1 MCHFNRLV
9 DVPKLLYYADSSNGR
24 PGFGATVKM
33 ESGETYS
40 VSFAHNGV
48 LVKKTRFGIFG
59 PKIYEVEDFGEMV
72 EMVEKLNDLFPE
84 NKLPVEFE
92 NPIIRAFANAIWQSY
107 SCSQLS
113 SFFHI

>member
-1 MCHFNRLV
+1 MSRHRKDPYYAFLATACKVAMCHFNRLV

-84 NKLPVEFE
+84 TE
-92 NPIIRAFANAIWQSY
+92 R
-107 SCSQLS
+107 
-113 SFFHI
+113 HTG